1 MGTGSLSRPLRAG
14 QASLHHPSQGQS
26 FRRPSETSTVETT
39 QTLCIQIRRVSGES
53 ACAPLEL
60 PASTSVRELLDLVV
74 DSDGS
79 NDEVK
84 FLLGNDLLDMT
95 ATSLTM
101 AGILDGCIL
110 TLVVQRVRVWE
121 APLVGANA
129 SITDE
134 TDSSM
139 MVTRV
144 GRGFRD
150 ALVIGSRRVRF
161 FHVKIAETDRIWT
174 GALEVGFTAC
184 EPHEIRMPLPED
196 ALGLPTHWVMDS
208 AGKFRTTDTN
218 VAEGEDNI
226 RGERNWSQSELR
238 SGDVLRIAIVRN
250 NINGGATPS
259 AFFVVE
265 VNNMVKV
272 KAAVLLEKEQLL
284 YPVVNVYGKTRKA
297 ELLND

>member
-1 MGTGSLSRPLRAG
+1 MGSGTVSRPAHAG
-14 QASLHHPSQGQS
+14 FSGLFLPHHSCTL
-26 FRRPSETSTVETT
+26 ENSTAQENT
-39 QTLCIQIRRVSGES
+39 QTLYIQVRRVSGES
-53 ACAPLEL
+53 ACSPLEL
-60 PASTSVRELLDLVV
+60 LANTSVRELLDRVV

-84 FLLGNDLLDMT
+84 FLLGNGLVDMT
-95 ATSLTM
+95 ATSLAA
-101 AGILDGCIL
+101 AGIEDGCVL

-121 APLVGANA
+121 APLAGANA

-134 TDSSM
+134 TDGSM
-139 MVTRV
+139 MVTRI

-184 EPHEIRMPLPED
+184 EPHTLQLPLPED
-196 ALGLPTHWVMDS
+196 ALGLPTHWFMDS

-218 VAEGEDNI
+218 VTECEDNI
-226 RGERNWSQSELR
+226 KSDRNWSQGELS

-250 NINGGATPS
+250 NNNGGATPS
-259 AFFVVE
+259 ASFVVE
-265 VNNMVKV
+265 VNDIVKV
-272 KAAVLLEKEQLL
+272 KAAVLLEKDQLL
-284 YPVVNVYGKTRKA
+284 FPVVNVYGKTRKA

>member
-1 MGTGSLSRPLRAG
+1 MGSGTLSRHSRAE
-14 QASLHHPSQGQS
+14 QA
-26 FRRPSETSTVETT
+26 RRNVQESTKIF
-39 QTLCIQIRRVSGES
+39 CIQIRRVSGES
-53 ACAPLEL
+53 AGPPLEL
-60 PASTSVRELLDLVV
+60 PANTSVRELLDLVA

-79 NDEVK
+79 NDEMK
-84 FLLGNDLLDMT
+84 FLLGNDLIDMT
-95 ATSLTM
+95 ATSLTV
-101 AGILDGCIL
+101 AGIVDGCVL

-121 APLVGANA
+121 APLAGANA

-144 GRGFRD
+144 GDGFRD
-150 ALVIGSRRVRF
+150 ALLIGSRQVRF
-161 FHVKIAETDRIWT
+161 FHVKIAETDRIWR

-184 EPHEIRMPLPED
+184 QPHTLQMPLPED

-218 VAEGEDNI
+218 LAECEGNI
-226 RGERNWSQSELR
+226 RSERNWSQTELL
-238 SGDVLRIAIVRN
+238 SGDVLRVAIVRK
-250 NINGGATPS
+250 NINGRAIPS
-259 AFFVVE
+259 ASFVVE
-265 VNNMVKV
+265 VNDMVKV
-272 KAAVLLEKEQLL
+272 KAAVLLEKDQLL